1 MYIYPLEDTSFGHW
15 SNARI
20 REIAMQITKEHKR
33 QLLATARDFAQ
44 RAYVPYSHFPVGA
57 AVLVENGIVVGGVN
71 IENASYPLGLC
82 GERSAVVTA
91 ASAGHRTVYAVAV
104 SAPKAPRTTPCGA
117 CRQVLNEFKPE
128 DGDMLVLLDEGES
141 WQETTLATLLP
152 SSFGPR
158 DLERAVD
165 QK

>member
-1 MYIYPLEDTSFGHW
+1 MH
-15 SNARI
+15 
-20 REIAMQITKEHKR
+20 ITDDQKR
-33 QLLATARDFAQ
+33 QLLETARDFAT

-57 AVLVENGIVVGGVN
+57 AVLVEDGVIIGGVN

-91 ASAGHRTVYAVAV
+91 ASAGHRTIFAVAV
-104 SAPKAPRTTPCGA
+104 SAPKAPHTTPCGA

-128 DGDMLVLLDEGES
+128 AGEMLVLLDEGDS
-141 WQETTLATLLP
+141 WIETDLETLLP

-158 DLERAVD
+158 DLERAES
-165 QK
+165 